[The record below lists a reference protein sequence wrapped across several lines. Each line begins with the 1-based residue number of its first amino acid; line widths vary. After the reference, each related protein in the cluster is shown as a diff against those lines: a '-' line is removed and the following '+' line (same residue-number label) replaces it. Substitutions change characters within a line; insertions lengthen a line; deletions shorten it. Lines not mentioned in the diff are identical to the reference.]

1 MKITVH
7 SSKAIKP
14 AYEGGGAT
22 SATKGA
28 ATIPLTVFDKVN
40 YDLYISGI
48 NFFHPPSPPN
58 AVLAAGLARALAEYR
73 EWAGR
78 LGADAAGR
86 RAILLTDAGARFVE
100 ATADVS
106 LDAVMPIEP
115 SPAVLDLHPS
125 GGGGAAAADGELLLV
140 QVTQFPCGSLAVG
153 HTMHHAVADGRAACN
168 FLLAWGQATRRAA
181 AFHPVPAHDR
191 AAPAFLPR
199 QPPVITFQHRGVEF
213 VKPRPRGEKKNPGRR
228 GGAAAAGE
236 VIVVKRV
243 RFSREFLA
251 DLRSRASSPAA
262 ARPYSAFQCVAAHL
276 WRCVTR
282 ARRLDAN
289 VVTTLSVAVDGR
301 VRMRRPPLPEGYAGN
316 AVLWARPYAAAGELV
331 SRPLKFAVELVS
343 RAVARVD
350 DGYFRSFV
358 DFASS
363 GAVEAEGLVPAAD
376 AAETVYSP
384 DVEVDSLLH
393 APFYEMDFG
402 GGPPFF
408 FMPSY
413 LPVEGSVFIV
423 RSFAGDRSVDAYV
436 PLFSRDVD
444 AFNKC
449 CYSMEMADARL

>member
-1 MKITVH
+1 MKITVQ
-7 SSKAIKP
+7 SSKSIKP
-14 AYEGGGAT
+14 SYYSSGG
-22 SATKGA
+22 SALSA
-28 ATIPLTVFDKVN
+28 AAAIPLTVFDKVN

-48 NFFHPPSPPN
+48 NFFRPPSPPN

-78 LGADAAGR
+78 LGFDAAGR
-86 RAILLTDAGARFVE
+86 RAILLNDTGARFVE
-100 ATADVS
+100 ATADAVS

-115 SPAVLDLHPS
+115 SPAILKLHPS
-125 GGGGAAAADGELLLV
+125 GGDGADNEL
-140 QVTQFPCGSLAVG
+140 PRPG
-153 HTMHHAVADGRAACN
+153 HP
-168 FLLAWGQATRRAA
+168 ATRAA

-199 QPPVITFQHRGVEF
+199 QPPLVTFQHRGVEF
-213 VKPRPRGEKKNPGRR
+213 TKPPGDKKKNPGRR
-228 GGAAAAGE
+228 GGASGDGDGD

-243 RFSREFLA
+243 TFSREFVA
-251 DLRSRASSPAA
+251 ELRSRASPPPSPAA
-262 ARPYSAFQCVAAHL
+262 AALRPYSAFQCVAVHL
-276 WRCVTR
+276 WRSVTK
-282 ARRLDAN
+282 ARRLDARA
-289 VVTTLSVAVDGR
+289 VTTLSVAVDGR

-316 AVLWARPYAAAGELV
+316 AVLWARPCAAAGDLV
-331 SRPLKFAVELVS
+331 SKPLAFAAELVS

-350 DGYFRSFV
+350 EGYFRSFV

-363 GAVEAEGLVPAAD
+363 GAVEEEGLVPAAD

-393 APFYEMDFG
+393 APFCDMDFG

-436 PLFSRDVD
+436 PLFGRDMET
-444 AFNKC
+444 FNRC
-449 CYSMEMADARL
+449 CYSLEMVDARL